1 VAHALPQPAIFFN
14 TLFAGLLAMSAA
26 LFSSLVKK
34 MWFRISIKAK
44 LKSNGLTRILNLY
57 AYTKDMRSSDITQ
70 LNR

>member
-1 VAHALPQPAIFFN
+1 
-14 TLFAGLLAMSAA
+14 MSAA